1 LSSHEETIANYTTA
15 KKTAIYFQPLVPF
28 GTTGQ
33 TVSNVM
39 WGSSDMS
46 FYGQLT
52 VFEVS
57 KTIQTQEGQNQMLL
71 KYTLEYVTI
80 GNIAIT

>member
-1 LSSHEETIANYTTA
+1 M
-15 KKTAIYFQPLVPF
+15 PF

-39 WGSSDMS
+39 WGSFEMS
-46 FYGQLT
+46 FYDQLT
-52 VFEVS
+52 VFAVS
-57 KTIQTQEGQNQMLL
+57 KTIKTQEGQNQMLL

>member
-1 LSSHEETIANYTTA
+1 
-15 KKTAIYFQPLVPF
+15 VPF

-39 WGSSDMS
+39 WGSFEMS
-46 FYGQLT
+46 FYDQLT
-52 VFEVS
+52 VFAVS
-57 KTIQTQEGQNQMLL
+57 TQEGQNQMLL
-71 KYTLEYVTI
+71 KYTLEYLSI